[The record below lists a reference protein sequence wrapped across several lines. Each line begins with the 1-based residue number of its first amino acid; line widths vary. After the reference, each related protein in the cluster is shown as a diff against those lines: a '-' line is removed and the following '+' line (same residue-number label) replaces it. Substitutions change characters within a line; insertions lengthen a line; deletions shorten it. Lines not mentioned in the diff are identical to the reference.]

1 METLIKYYQQS
12 ESALLIKKEK
22 AQIITVNDHK
32 FAYSYKKGTYQIRDY
47 ETGAALTN
55 TWDDKI
61 IAKCEQLTQLPDFKS
76 KIEAYKQQ
84 IKESGLN
91 PIANEL
97 DKLFKKKLPSND
109 RQIIQTEAK
118 HYIRQYD
125 ILSKM
130 DITNIHIEDKVNEY
144 ITQDY
149 SKNYNTWK
157 KEYRTET
164 KHVFTTKTGVYKLCL
179 SNESES
185 VKQVFTNLLKNN

>member
-1 METLIKYYQQS
+1 METLIKYYQKS

-22 AQIITVNDHK
+22 AQIITVNNHK

-47 ETGAALTN
+47 ESGAALTN

-118 HYIRQYD
+118 HLIKPYD
-125 ILSKM
+125 VLSKM
-130 DITNIHIEDKVNEY
+130 VITNIKTEMHYNVLIKQTYVGWGKYDEQYGNIEKT
-144 ITQDY
+144 I
-149 SKNYNTWK
+149 
-157 KEYRTET
+157 
-164 KHVFTTKTGVYKLCL
+164 FTTKTGVYKLCL
-179 SNESES
+179 SSESES

>member
-1 METLIKYYQQS
+1 MNTIAKIKYYQ
-12 ESALLIKKEK
+12 ESDNALLIKKEK
-22 AQIITVNDHK
+22 AQIITVNNHK
-32 FAYSYKKGTYQIRDY
+32 FAYSYKKPNYQIRDY
-47 ETGAALTN
+47 ETGAKLVS
-55 TWDDKI
+55 TWDDNV
-61 IAKCEQLTQLPDFKS
+61 IAKCEYLTQLPDFKS
-76 KIEAYKQQ
+76 KIDAYKQQ

-97 DKLFKKKLPSND
+97 DKLFKKKLPNND

-149 SKNYNTWK
+149 RNYNTWK

-179 SNESES
+179 SSETES
-185 VKQVFTNLLKNN
+185 VKQVFTNLLKD